1 MYSVMS
7 MHTKVIKLDAAKANI
22 SKIKEAAATV
32 DAGGLVAF
40 PTETV
45 YGIACRVRQDS
56 LNKLEELK
64 GNRHEKHYTLHIS
77 QKHEVTKYVPTIG
90 LRAKK
95 LIRNAWPGPLTIVFP
110 LNEQDLHKQQR
121 DLKREVFDGLY
132 KNNSIGIRC
141 PDNPI
146 ASILLRLTH
155 HPVVAPSAN
164 ITGENPA
171 VEPEQVLEE
180 LSDRIEVLLDA
191 GPCRYKK
198 SSTVVKAGTKE
209 LEILRPGVY
218 SQSELEELSTISFL
232 FVCTGN
238 TCRSAMAEGICR
250 KYLAEKLECNV
261 DDLGKIGYK
270 VSSAGIMDLAGAPAS
285 REAMAACEALGI
297 DIKAHKSKVLTRQLI
312 QESDFVFAMEQI
324 HCNHITALCPDVQ
337 SKCMLLAKNNDIVD
351 PICQG
356 QDVFNDCAALI
367 EKAVKKRIDE
377 LVL

>member
-1 MYSVMS
+1 MYPVVS

-56 LNKLEELK
+56 LNKLEGLK

-132 KNNSIGIRC
+132 KNSSIGIRC
-141 PDNPI
+141 PDSPI

-171 VEPEQVLEE
+171 VEPEQVLEG

-198 SSTVVKAGTKE
+198 SSTVVKAGIKE

-297 DIKAHKSKVLTRQLI
+297 DIKAHKSKVLTQRFI

-324 HCNHITALCPDVQ
+324 HYNQITALCPDAQ
-337 SKCMLLAKNNDIVD
+337 GKCMLLAENNDIVD
-351 PICQG
+351 PIYQG
-356 QDVFNDCAALI
+356 QEVFNDCAALI

>member
-1 MYSVMS
+1 
-7 MHTKVIKLDAAKANI
+7 
-22 SKIKEAAATV
+22 
-32 DAGGLVAF
+32 
-40 PTETV
+40 
-45 YGIACRVRQDS
+45 
-56 LNKLEELK
+56 
-64 GNRHEKHYTLHIS
+64 
-77 QKHEVTKYVPTIG
+77 VPTIG

-95 LIRNAWPGPLTIVFP
+95 LIRKAWPGPLTIVFP
-110 LNEQDLHKQQR
+110 LNEEDLHKQQK

-132 KNNSIGIRC
+132 KNSSIGIRC

-146 ASILLRLTH
+146 ASILLRLIH

-171 VEPEQVLEE
+171 VEPEKVLEE
-180 LSDRIEVLLDA
+180 LSDQIEMLLDA

-198 SSTVVKAGTKE
+198 SSTVAKVGTKE

-261 DDLGKIGYK
+261 DDLDRKGYK
-270 VSSAGIMDLAGAPAS
+270 VASAGIMDLTGAPAS
-285 REAMAACEALGI
+285 GEAMAACEALGI
-297 DIKAHKSKVLTRQLI
+297 DIKTHKSKALTPQLI

-324 HCNHITALCPDVQ
+324 HYNHITVLCPDAQ
-337 SKCMLLAKNNDIVD
+337 SKCMLLAEDNNIVD

-356 QDVFNDCAALI
+356 QEVFNDCAALI
-367 EKAVKKRIDE
+367 ENAVKKRIDE
-377 LVL
+377 LGICSP

>member
-95 LIRNAWPGPLTIVFP
+95 LIKNAWPGPLTIVFP

-132 KNNSIGIRC
+132 KNSSIGIRC

-171 VEPEQVLEE
+171 VEPEQVLEG

-324 HCNHITALCPDVQ
+324 HYNQITALCPDAQ
-337 SKCMLLAKNNDIVD
+337 GKCMLLAENNDIVD